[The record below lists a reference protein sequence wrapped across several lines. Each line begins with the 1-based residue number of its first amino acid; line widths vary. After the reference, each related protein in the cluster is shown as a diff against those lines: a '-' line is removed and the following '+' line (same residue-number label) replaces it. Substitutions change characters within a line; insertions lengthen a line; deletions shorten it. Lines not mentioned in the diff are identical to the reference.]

1 MDKVQQGE
9 ICIPGDRLGDSDQ
22 FKGGY
27 GTYVRQGYV
36 CASLTG
42 VVQHGDNGLVS
53 VQPKRKA
60 QPTPKINSNVACK
73 ITKLTSQFARCQ
85 IISIG
90 DEKLSDPL
98 RGMIR
103 KEDVRS
109 SDRDKVEMH
118 KCFRP
123 GDLVTAK
130 VLSLGDTSCYILS
143 TAQPELGVVVAKSE
157 EGKVNM
163 LPLSHRQMQCPV
175 TSRKES
181 RKVARIK
188 PEYIEFIEK

>member
-1 MDKVQQGE
+1 MDEVKQGA

-22 FKGGY
+22 LKGGY
-27 GTYVRQGYV
+27 GTYERQGYV

-42 VVQHGDNGLVS
+42 VVQHHGGVVS
-53 VQPKRKA
+53 VKPRRKA
-60 QPTPKINSNVACK
+60 QPTPKIDSHVACK

-85 IISIG
+85 IVSIG
-90 DEKLSDPL
+90 EEKLSDPL

-123 GDLVTAK
+123 GDLAVAK
-130 VLSLGDTSCYILS
+130 VLSVGDTSCYILS
-143 TAQPELGVVVAKSE
+143 TAQPELGVVVARSE
-157 EGKVNM
+157 HGNANM
-163 LPLSHRQMQCPV
+163 IPVSHRQMQCPV

-181 RKVARIK
+181 RKVARVQPQFVEI
-188 PEYIEFIEK
+188 IEK